1 MICPHV
7 FTGSERLRWIY
18 ADISPHCSCMSFPA
32 LDNCRNYSKQLS
44 FFLTVISELYFTV
57 LPLMA
62 ARLLSPESTRCLA
75 AVGYPQSSLTFIMW
89 HVRVYITAPL
99 PNIPTGRWDCRFSF
113 SFLIFSDK
121 SGMSSTSC
129 GHVHVQNTA
138 ANVQI
143 VPVAVRQI
151 NQTYLSYVLFCS
163 VSSQGEV
170 LLLKLWFLFHNS
182 GDIKVNMK
190 SKLSHLL
197 A

>member
-99 PNIPTGRWDCRFSF
+99 PNIPTGRWDSVVLVLVFWYFLTSLGWALLPVAMCTYKTQQQTYRSF
-113 SFLIFSDK
+113 RLLSDK
-121 SGMSSTSC
+121 SIRRTFPMSC
-129 GHVHVQNTA
+129 FA
-138 ANVQI
+138 
-143 VPVAVRQI
+143 
-151 NQTYLSYVLFCS
+151 L
-163 VSSQGEV
+163 
-170 LLLKLWFLFHNS
+170 
-182 GDIKVNMK
+182 
-190 SKLSHLL
+190 
-197 A
+197 